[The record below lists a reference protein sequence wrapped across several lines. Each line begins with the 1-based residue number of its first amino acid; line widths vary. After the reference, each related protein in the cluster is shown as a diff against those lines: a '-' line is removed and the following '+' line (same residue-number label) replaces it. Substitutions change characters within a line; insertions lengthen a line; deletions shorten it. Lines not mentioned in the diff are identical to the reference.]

1 VSTPRLVLMGVTGSG
16 KSTVG
21 RAVAQELGVEF
32 VDGDDFH
39 STENIARMS
48 AGIALTD
55 EDRAEWLDALAG
67 KIRDAGAAG
76 VGVVVACSALKRRYR
91 DILRAGTPDL
101 KFALLKGSRSLIA
114 ERLAKRSGHF
124 MSASLLDSQ
133 MATLEEPASDEVAWV
148 FDIAGPPDEL
158 VAAIV
163 ARVRA

>member
-1 VSTPRLVLMGVTGSG
+1 VSAPLLVLMGVTGSG

-21 RAVAQELGVEF
+21 RAVAEELGVEF

-55 EDRAEWLDALAG
+55 EDRAEWLDALAE
-67 KIRDAGAAG
+67 KIRDARAAG
-76 VGVVVACSALKRRYR
+76 VGIVVACSALKRRYR

-101 KFALLKGSRSLIA
+101 KFALLNGSRTLIA

-148 FDIAGPPDEL
+148 FDIAKSPDEL
-158 VAAIV
+158 AAAIV